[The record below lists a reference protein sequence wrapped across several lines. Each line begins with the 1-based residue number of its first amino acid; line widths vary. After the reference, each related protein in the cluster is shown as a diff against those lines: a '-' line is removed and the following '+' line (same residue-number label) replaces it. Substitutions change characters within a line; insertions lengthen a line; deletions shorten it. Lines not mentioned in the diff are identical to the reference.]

1 MVPRVIAYLTWVIFA
16 ILGFDQGPVRSE
28 RTAFARH
35 EVGGALHAQSRP
47 FTTSPPFLQNGN
59 NEDNKK
65 EEQWRL
71 AAHVPPSVHPH
82 PHHDT
87 TFDSLS
93 RSEQLRTVM
102 RLLPHSVVVCT
113 SASTT
118 ITTSTTPTTSS
129 DSDPES
135 SPGSSSSASTSATA
149 VVPRGMTMSSF
160 TSLTLHPAPLVTFN
174 IATPS
179 RTLDAVSQARRFN
192 VHVLSGDVAGGRV
205 AEWFRRGNAEGLGV
219 FDKDRM
225 REGCGCEVIP
235 ADADVSGA
243 GLTSVA
249 SPSPSPS
256 PPLLRGPGVLYALRC
271 RLLDDEPARGLV
283 RVRDH
288 VLVLAEVVDI
298 VEGEGREGEEPFG
311 LAYADRRYRQL
322 GRTMIPG

>member
-1 MVPRVIAYLTWVIFA
+1 MELQREDSPRA
-16 ILGFDQGPVRSE
+16 PR
-28 RTAFARH
+28 ARWC
-35 EVGGALHAQSRP
+35 
-47 FTTSPPFLQNGN
+47 FTPPSLQDSNDEG
-59 NEDNKK
+59 NKK
-65 EEQWRL
+65 KEQWEL

-87 TFDSLS
+87 AFDSLS

-118 ITTSTTPTTSS
+118 TTTTTTQSG
-129 DSDPES
+129 SDPA
-135 SPGSSSSASTSATA
+135 PAARA
-149 VVPRGMTMSSF
+149 VPRGMTMSSF
-160 TSLTLHPAPLVTFN
+160 TSLTLHPTPLVTFN

-192 VHVLSGDVAGGRV
+192 IHVLSGDVAGGRV
-205 AEWFRRGNAEGLGV
+205 AEWFRRGNAEGLGI
-219 FDKDRM
+219 FDADRM
-225 REGCGCEVIP
+225 RAGCGCEVAA
-235 ADADVSGA
+235 ADGDGDDVGEGGA
-243 GLTSVA
+243 GLTSEA
-249 SPSPSPS
+249 AAAAAAPPS

-322 GRTMIPG
+322 GCTMIPGN